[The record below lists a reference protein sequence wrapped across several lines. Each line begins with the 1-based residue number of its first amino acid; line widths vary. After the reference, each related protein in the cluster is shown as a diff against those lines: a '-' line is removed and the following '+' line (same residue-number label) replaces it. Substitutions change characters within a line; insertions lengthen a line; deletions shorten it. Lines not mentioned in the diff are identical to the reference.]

1 MIEENTKV
9 NYLEIRQNRSN
20 TPLSGAKNV
29 GVQKTSV
36 VGGGKVKNT
45 GGEPPGT
52 PSLADR
58 LRFWPKIERFAF
70 NNNQNT

>member
-52 PSLADR
+52 PLA
-58 LRFWPKIERFAF
+58 
-70 NNNQNT
+70 